1 MSYKIKIMELQDFFL
16 LLKRKA
22 QTIFIIVV
30 GATLLTISVSLLM
43 PLRYEARSKL
53 LITQNSANTDAYALS
68 RSNEYLGNL
77 FAQVIKSSSFLELT
91 LASNYNINQEYFKL
105 ENSKKMQVWQKVVQA
120 KTYSDSGIIEIKV
133 YHESPYQARQIA
145 LAVNDVLLN
154 KNQNYHGGGDKIKIN
169 IIDQP
174 LISKYPVKPNLISN
188 TIMALVL
195 SFIFSL
201 FYVYLLPNKKY
212 DLHIFKSKKKKK
224 LEYQKEIAQ
233 AAIWNKLPT
242 EQVNPT
248 INNREKTNQV
258 EQPVNKNFN
267 GNINNILR

>member
-1 MSYKIKIMELQDFFL
+1 MELQDFFL
-16 LLKRKA
+16 LLKRKS

-30 GATLLTISVSLLM
+30 AAILLTLSISLLM
-43 PLRYEARSKL
+43 PLRYEAQSKL

-77 FAQVIKSSSFLELT
+77 FAQVIQSSSFLELT
-91 LASNYNINQEYFKL
+91 LASNYNINQDYFKL
-105 ENSKKMQVWQKVVQA
+105 DNAKKMQTWQRVVQA
-120 KTYSDSGIIEIKV
+120 KTYSDSGIIEISI
-133 YHESPYQARQIA
+133 YHENPYQAQQIA

-248 INNREKTNQV
+248 INDREKTNQV